1 MKHLMLV
8 LTLGLS
14 FSCTSRSQ
22 EKGRIL
28 SQTSDSLSVS
38 TAHKKAFSDTLSLLF
53 VGDLMQH
60 QEQINAAKTAH
71 GYDYSSY
78 FTHLQST
85 IEKADLAIGNLE
97 VTLGGKP
104 YRGYP
109 AFSAPDEYAQAIQAA
124 GFDLLLTA
132 NNHCLDRG
140 KKGLERTIRQ
150 LDTLGI
156 PHTGTFIDASK
167 RADTY
172 PLIIEKK
179 GIKIAFLNYTYAT
192 NGIRVTPP
200 NEVNYIDTT
209 RIAKDIS
216 KAQLLGLDVIIA
228 CMHWG
233 DEYQSLP
240 NQTQQRLANWLFGKG
255 VHHIIG
261 SHPHV
266 VQPLEVRTDSA
277 TNQKKLLVYSL
288 GNFISNMSARRTN
301 GGLIVRMQLVKE
313 STVRMVQCDYG
324 LVFVGRPA
332 QTRKKNFTLY
342 PIEMPV
348 DSIPVNIRNSLNIFK
363 KDSRKL
369 FRDFNSGIKET
380 FF

>member
-1 MKHLMLV
+1 MKHLMLL
-8 LTLGLS
+8 LTLSLS

-22 EKGRIL
+22 EKGRML
-28 SQTSDSLSVS
+28 SQTPDSLSS
-38 TAHKKAFSDTLSLLF
+38 PAAHKKPSSDTLSLLF

-60 QEQINAAKTAH
+60 QEQIKAAQTAH

-78 FTHLQST
+78 FTHIQPT

-109 AFSAPDEYAQAIQAA
+109 AFSAPDEYARAMQAA

-156 PHTGTFIDASK
+156 SHTGTFINAAK
-167 RADTY
+167 RAETY
-172 PLIIEKK
+172 PLILEKK
-179 GIKIAFLNYTYAT
+179 GFKIALLNYTYGT
-192 NGIRVTPP
+192 NGIKVTPP
-200 NEVNYIDTT
+200 NEVNYIDTLL
-209 RIAKDIS
+209 IAKDIS
-216 KAQLLGLDVIIA
+216 RAQQLEPDVIIA

-240 NQTQQRLANWLFGKG
+240 NRTQQRLANWLFKKG
-255 VHHIIG
+255 VDHIIG

-266 VQPLEVRTDSA
+266 VQPLEVRTDTA

-313 STVRMVQCDYG
+313 KRVRMVQCDYG
-324 LVFVGRPA
+324 LVFVGRPI
-332 QTRKKNFTLY
+332 QTRKRNFTLY
-342 PIEMPV
+342 PVELPL

-369 FRDFNSGIKET
+369 FREFNSNIKET